1 MKWLLWASLLL
12 VLSLLLGF
20 GLFAYAM
27 YALLGVLLVSRLLTR
42 IWIHNLS
49 AERECNRQ
57 IAQVGDTVA
66 VVIQI
71 KNTGFLP
78 IAWVLLEDVLP
89 TKALIFEPPNLRLG
103 GRREQLISL
112 GRRGRA
118 TMFYQLECNRRGFY
132 QIGPLVM
139 ETGDLFGLHRRFR
152 IASQPHFLLVYPQ
165 VIPLAGYEIASRR
178 PIGEIRISHRLF
190 EDPTRIAGVRPYESG
205 DPLNRIHWR
214 ATARTGQLHSKI
226 YESST
231 IAGITIVLDFHTASH
246 AAKDEPYRSE
256 LAITAAASLANA
268 VYEMGQQVGLVS
280 NCRDAVDRIR
290 SEGWDVDLRSR
301 LAAQRI
307 AGMEEQSDRLRPVV
321 VETRRGAEQLL
332 RILETLA
339 RAELTDGLTFAQ
351 LIADHGNRLNHDASV
366 VVILTR
372 LTDETSNA
380 LGSLRRRGFAVSVIL
395 NMYDGWDFGE
405 AAGALAGQGIAAYHL
420 PSESAIAEVCR
431 SHLALGQMR

>member
-1 MKWLLWASLLL
+1 MKWFFWASLLL
-12 VLSLLLGF
+12 VLSLLFGF

-42 IWIHNLS
+42 LWIHNLS

-71 KNTGFLP
+71 RNTGLLP

-89 TKALIFEPPNLRLG
+89 TRALIFEPPNLRLQ

-112 GRRGRA
+112 RGRGRA
-118 TMFYQLECNRRGFY
+118 TMYYQLECNRRGFY

-226 YESST
+226 YEPST

-280 NCRDAVDRIR
+280 NCRDAADRIR

-301 LAAQRI
+301 MAAQRI

-351 LIADHGNRLNHDASV
+351 LIADHSNRLNHDASV
-366 VVILTR
+366 VAILTR
-372 LTDETSNA
+372 LTDDAAIA

-395 NMYDGWDFGE
+395 NMYDGWDFGV
-405 AAGALAGQGIAAYHL
+405 AAGALAAQGITAYHL

>member
-1 MKWLLWASLLL
+1 MKWFLWASLLL

-20 GLFAYAM
+20 GLLAYAM

-71 KNTGFLP
+71 RNTGLLP

-165 VIPLAGYEIASRR
+165 VTVRR
-178 PIGEIRISHRLF
+178 P
-190 EDPTRIAGVRPYESG
+190 
-205 DPLNRIHWR
+205 
-214 ATARTGQLHSKI
+214 
-226 YESST
+226 
-231 IAGITIVLDFHTASH
+231 
-246 AAKDEPYRSE
+246 
-256 LAITAAASLANA
+256 
-268 VYEMGQQVGLVS
+268 
-280 NCRDAVDRIR
+280 DA
-290 SEGWDVDLRSR
+290 
-301 LAAQRI
+301 
-307 AGMEEQSDRLRPVV
+307 
-321 VETRRGAEQLL
+321 
-332 RILETLA
+332 
-339 RAELTDGLTFAQ
+339 
-351 LIADHGNRLNHDASV
+351 H
-366 VVILTR
+366 
-372 LTDETSNA
+372 
-380 LGSLRRRGFAVSVIL
+380 RRRQAV
-395 NMYDGWDFGE
+395 
-405 AAGALAGQGIAAYHL
+405 
-420 PSESAIAEVCR
+420 
-431 SHLALGQMR
+431 